1 MATLK
6 RVANFRLR
14 ISQYLAVLCGM
25 FVLVSMPGLA
35 RSADPTFVGILAMA
49 IDDEGADFLG
59 LTGETREKLT
69 ALVNK
74 REQQVTQLILQ
85 IKDLPN
91 AEKQAK
97 LAPFVKESE
106 QLGMALLTLTQRERL
121 NQLRVL
127 RMGMASLAEPEVAS
141 IIGLDAE
148 QREKVL
154 GLITQ
159 RNEQMSRGGEVQR
172 QITRRSFERQLR
184 SLLTDEQ
191 LGKWEKISG
200 QGAGQTA
207 STTERRETE
216 ASDASAA
223 SAEDA
228 ESVSTDADD
237 RDADNRD
244 ADDRD
249 ADDRDADN
257 RDADNRDADNR
268 DARNGGEVRLRF
280 SFDRAPWESVLEWLT
295 EEAGLSMHV
304 DEIPAG
310 SLTYSDDRAFTPD
323 EAIDRINRFLIRT
336 GYTLIRSANL
346 VSVISLDDERRAQ
359 LLDVLAEY
367 VTLEELDQRGEF
379 EVVKCLFPLVKLDPA
394 EVATEISGMTVLS
407 TPIAMPK
414 SKQLLITE
422 TAGKLRR
429 IRDII
434 QSVENPAEGSEPVRR
449 FELKHAT
456 SEEVLAAARPLV
468 GLGED
473 TNVGE
478 DINIST
484 DAIGRQIFV
493 TGSASKLD
501 IMKRVIDMLDV
512 EPNKADVT
520 AERETPE
527 LRTHVIRSGDLNT
540 VYDVLQ
546 TILAGQ
552 DIRLAPDA
560 STNKVIALATPSIH
574 AQIKNTIAVLEG
586 EAVSFEVIDLKSV
599 DPQYVILL
607 LNQMFGITATTEGT
621 SSESQTANPDAP
633 KIDADPISGR
643 LYVRARPSQIEEI
656 RAIVTRLRATSDV
669 SQSRV
674 RMLPYQGTQALQALN
689 IAKQFWPG
697 ENEVLM
703 IAPADANVP
712 RVRQVEINPSN
723 APLELD
729 LRRGRGNDGATEA
742 APVKPNAPADSSET
756 DRPDKELPDA
766 GAAAA
771 GKSDKTAAVT
781 APQSQPTFK
790 LASQIK
796 VAQQQDERQSVSD
809 DERTRLR
816 EKPAPIRVQ
825 LTPQGILI
833 QSDDPAALDRF
844 EEHLKTIAGPANAAV
859 ASQQLA
865 VFYLKFA
872 RAESANRL
880 LGEMLGGTTSSLSA
894 AGGSLV
900 GSVTSNLMGGLLG
913 GFLGSSGGGSTSTD
927 ASVVTVGT
935 ATIIPDVRLNRLI
948 VQGTSSDILKI
959 EQHLRIIDQEN
970 SMTEVQ
976 TQGKPRMIQ
985 LVYTTAAEAA
995 TVVKEAYASRIQ
1007 GGQRQQGRGGEDP
1020 RQAMMRA
1027 IMGGRGGRGGQ
1038 RGGQQAAEEPKMT
1051 IAVDE
1056 RSNSLIVTAPEQLF
1070 REVEELVQ
1078 LIDQKGAQPTE
1089 AFQVKTL
1096 MYSKPDYVKSAL
1108 SAILGDQVQT
1118 AGTSS
1123 QRSRSGG
1130 SQSATPEQVRSRQV
1144 MEAFIRSR
1152 RGGGS
1157 SRGGFGGSSRGR
1169 GGFGGSSRGGFG
1181 GSSRGRGGFGGSSRG
1196 GSSRGRGR

>member
-1 MATLK
+1 
-6 RVANFRLR
+6 
-14 ISQYLAVLCGM
+14 
-25 FVLVSMPGLA
+25 
-35 RSADPTFVGILAMA
+35 
-49 IDDEGADFLG
+49 
-59 LTGETREKLT
+59 
-69 ALVNK
+69 
-74 REQQVTQLILQ
+74 
-85 IKDLPN
+85 
-91 AEKQAK
+91 
-97 LAPFVKESE
+97 
-106 QLGMALLTLTQRERL
+106 
-121 NQLRVL
+121 
-127 RMGMASLAEPEVAS
+127 
-141 IIGLDAE
+141 
-148 QREKVL
+148 
-154 GLITQ
+154 
-159 RNEQMSRGGEVQR
+159 
-172 QITRRSFERQLR
+172 
-184 SLLTDEQ
+184 
-191 LGKWEKISG
+191 
-200 QGAGQTA
+200 
-207 STTERRETE
+207 
-216 ASDASAA
+216 
-223 SAEDA
+223 
-228 ESVSTDADD
+228 
-237 RDADNRD
+237 
-244 ADDRD
+244 
-249 ADDRDADN
+249 
-257 RDADNRDADNR
+257 
-268 DARNGGEVRLRF
+268 
-280 SFDRAPWESVLEWLT
+280 
-295 EEAGLSMHV
+295 MHV

-310 SLTYSDDRAFTPD
+310 SLTYSDDRFFTPD

-394 EVATEISGMTVLS
+394 EAATEIGSMTVLS

-501 IMKRVIDMLDV
+501 IMKRVVDMLDV
-512 EPNKADVT
+512 EPNKADAT
-520 AERETPE
+520 AKRETPE
-527 LRTHVIRSGDLNT
+527 LRTHVIRSGDLDT
-540 VYDVLQ
+540 VYNVLQ
-546 TILAGQ
+546 TILSGQ

-560 STNKVIALATPSIH
+560 STSKVIALATPSIH
-574 AQIKNTIAVLEG
+574 TQIQNTIAILEG
-586 EAVSFEVIDLKSV
+586 EAVAFEVIELKSV

-607 LNQMFGITATTEGT
+607 LNQMFGITATTEGA
-621 SSESQTANPDAP
+621 SSESQTANSDAP
-633 KIDADPISGR
+633 KIDADPINGR

-703 IAPADANVP
+703 ITPADSNAP

-723 APLELD
+723 SPLELD
-729 LRRGRGNDGATEA
+729 LRKEGGNGDASGADRTRRS
-742 APVKPNAPADSSET
+742 PPAESSEP
-756 DRPDKELPDA
+756 DRRDNELPDA
-766 GAAAA
+766 GAAAG
-771 GKSDKTAAVT
+771 GKSDKTAAVMT
-781 APQSQPTFK
+781 PTRQSTFK

-796 VAQQQDERQSVSD
+796 VAQQEEGRPDVSD
-809 DERTRLR
+809 EERTRSR

-833 QSDDPAALDRF
+833 QSDDPKALDRF
-844 EEHLKTIAGPANAAV
+844 EEHLKTIAGPANTAV

-880 LGEMLGGTTSSLSA
+880 LAEMLGGTTSSLSA

-913 GFLGSSGGGSTSTD
+913 GFLGSSGGGSTSTN

-948 VQGTSSDILKI
+948 VQGTSSDILQI

-1007 GGQRQQGRGGEDP
+1007 GGQGQQ
-1020 RQAMMRA
+1020 
-1027 IMGGRGGRGGQ
+1027 GRGGRGGDPREAMMRAMMGGRG
-1038 RGGQQAAEEPKMT
+1038 RGGQRNGQQAEEPKMT

-1118 AGTSS
+1118 AGSSS
-1123 QRSRSGG
+1123 QRSSRGG
-1130 SQSATPEQVRSRQV
+1130 SQSATPEQVRSRQA
-1144 MEAFIRSR
+1144 MESFIRSR

-1169 GGFGGSSRGGFG
+1169 GG
-1181 GSSRGRGGFGGSSRG
+1181 SSRGRGGFGGSSRG
-1196 GSSRGRGR
+1196 GSSRGGSSRGGSSRGRGR

>member
-1 MATLK
+1 DRA
-6 RVANFRLR
+6 
-14 ISQYLAVLCGM
+14 
-25 FVLVSMPGLA
+25 
-35 RSADPTFVGILAMA
+35 
-49 IDDEGADFLG
+49 
-59 LTGETREKLT
+59 
-69 ALVNK
+69 
-74 REQQVTQLILQ
+74 
-85 IKDLPN
+85 
-91 AEKQAK
+91 
-97 LAPFVKESE
+97 
-106 QLGMALLTLTQRERL
+106 
-121 NQLRVL
+121 
-127 RMGMASLAEPEVAS
+127 
-141 IIGLDAE
+141 
-148 QREKVL
+148 
-154 GLITQ
+154 
-159 RNEQMSRGGEVQR
+159 
-172 QITRRSFERQLR
+172 
-184 SLLTDEQ
+184 
-191 LGKWEKISG
+191 
-200 QGAGQTA
+200 
-207 STTERRETE
+207 
-216 ASDASAA
+216 
-223 SAEDA
+223 
-228 ESVSTDADD
+228 ADD
-237 RDADNRD
+237 RV
-244 ADDRD
+244 ADDRV
-249 ADDRDADN
+249 ADDRVADD
-257 RDADNRDADNR
+257 RVADDD
-268 DARNGGEVRLRF
+268 GEIRLRF

-304 DEIPAG
+304 DEIPPG
-310 SLTYSDDRAFTPD
+310 SLTYSDDRFFSPD

-367 VTLEELDQRGEF
+367 VTLDELDQRGEF

-394 EVATEISGMTVLS
+394 EVATEISSMTVLS
-407 TPIAMPK
+407 TPIALPK

-434 QSVENPAEGSEPVRR
+434 QSVENPAAGSEPVRR

-473 TNVGE
+473 TNVGD

-512 EPNKADVT
+512 EPNKADAT
-520 AERETPE
+520 AKRETPE
-527 LRTHVIRSGDLNT
+527 LRTHVIRSGNLDT

-574 AQIKNTIAVLEG
+574 TQIQNTIAILEG
-586 EAVSFEVIDLKSV
+586 EAVAFEVIELKSV

-607 LNQMFGITATTEGT
+607 LNQMFGIKATTEGA
-621 SSESQTANPDAP
+621 SNESETANPDAP

-656 RAIVTRLRATSDV
+656 RAIVARLRATSDV

-674 RMLPYQGTQALQALN
+674 RMLPYQGSQALQALN

-729 LRRGRGNDGATEA
+729 LRGGRQGNGDAPEAGRTE
-742 APVKPNAPADSSET
+742 PNAPSDATET
-756 DRPDKELPDA
+756 DRREKELPDA
-766 GAAAA
+766 GAAA
-771 GKSDKTAAVT
+771 GDRSDKTATVT
-781 APQSQPTFK
+781 APTDQPTFK

-796 VAQQQDERQSVSD
+796 VALQEDGRQGVSSDEPARS
-809 DERTRLR
+809 R

-844 EEHLKTIAGPANAAV
+844 EEHLKTIAGPANTAV

-913 GFLGSSGGGSTSTD
+913 GFLGSSGSGSTSTD

-948 VQGTSSDILKI
+948 VQGTSSDILQI

-1007 GGQRQQGRGGEDP
+1007 GGQSQQGRGGGDP
-1020 RQAMMRA
+1020 REAMMRA
-1027 IMGGRGGRGGQ
+1027 FMGGRGGRGSRG
-1038 RGGQQAAEEPKMT
+1038 GGQQAAEEPKMT

-1070 REVEELVQ
+1070 REVEELVH

-1118 AGTSS
+1118 AGSSS

-1130 SQSATPEQVRSRQV
+1130 SQSATPEQVQRRQA

-1152 RGGGS
+1152 RGGS
-1157 SRGGFGGSSRGR
+1157 SRGGFGGSSRG
-1169 GGFGGSSRGGFG
+1169 GFGRSSRGGF
-1181 GSSRGRGGFGGSSRG
+1181 GGFGGSSRG
-1196 GSSRGRGR
+1196 GSSRGRSSRGGSRGGGSSRGRGR